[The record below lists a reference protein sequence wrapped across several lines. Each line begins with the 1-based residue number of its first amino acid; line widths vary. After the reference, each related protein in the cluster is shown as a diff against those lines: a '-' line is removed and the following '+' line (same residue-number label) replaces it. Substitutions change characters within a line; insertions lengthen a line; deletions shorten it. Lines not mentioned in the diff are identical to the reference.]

1 MSRLSA
7 VVLLIVLAQVLT
19 ATVISSNEP
28 KDVEVAGETLDAAAV
43 VPLVQTNSLP
53 ELKKCAELGEPVSI
67 KRCLDKKTYN
77 NYITRIHIK
86 F

>member
-1 MSRLSA
+1 MFRLSA

-28 KDVEVAGETLDAAAV
+28 KGVEVAGETLDAAAV

-53 ELKKCAELGEPVSI
+53 ELKKCAELGEPCIYHNDCCS
-67 KRCLDKKTYN
+67 RACLGFAKKCVT
-77 NYITRIHIK
+77 
-86 F
+86 